1 VALVNFQ
8 HGKLTCL
15 DAAKVTARLE
25 KEFAP
30 DDAVLDRRRR
40 FALSQAFQADGSV
53 KWSTDLGESDKFE
66 VVSLVVAPNG
76 VVAVV
81 RQQQKAR
88 AQSQWYVVA
97 LNKNNGNLIWRH
109 ELRQTPLPDGLM
121 VDRSGQVVVT
131 MVNGNL
137 ICFGGTI

>member
-1 VALVNFQ
+1 M
-8 HGKLTCL
+8 
-15 DAAKVTARLE
+15 
-25 KEFAP
+25 
-30 DDAVLDRRRR
+30 
-40 FALSQAFQADGSV
+40 

-137 ICFGGTI
+137 ICF